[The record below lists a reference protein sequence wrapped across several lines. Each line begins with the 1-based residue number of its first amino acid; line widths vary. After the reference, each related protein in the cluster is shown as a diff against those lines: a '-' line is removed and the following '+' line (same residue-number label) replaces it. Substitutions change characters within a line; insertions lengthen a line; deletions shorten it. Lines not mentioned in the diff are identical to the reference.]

1 MNSAEQEKGIRSLQR
16 AIDILNCFT
25 IEENELSLT
34 EISKK
39 INLAKSTV
47 IRLLYTLEL
56 NNFVERDPST
66 FKYKLG
72 KQLYFIGNLA
82 GRSIEIRSV
91 AKATMEK
98 LRDQTRETVNLYVLE
113 NDSRICIQQFESL
126 QSVRHAVRIGEKLP
140 LTLGATGKV
149 LLAYQANDYIE
160 NIYNRESPKR
170 SKEDLKEE
178 LQQIVDERFAKSID
192 EREVGSSAIATPIF
206 DVNGN
211 VIAALSISGP
221 TVRFKEEA
229 ISKLKKQL
237 IDGGIEISAN
247 LGFMKTKG

>member
-1 MNSAEQEKGIRSLQR
+1 M
-16 AIDILNCFT
+16 
-25 IEENELSLT
+25 
-34 EISKK
+34 
-39 INLAKSTV
+39 
-47 IRLLYTLEL
+47 
-56 NNFVERDPST
+56 VERDSAT

-72 KQLYFIGNLA
+72 KQLYFLGNLA

-91 AKATMEK
+91 AKATMER
-98 LRDQTRETVNLYVLE
+98 LRDQTRETVNLYVLD

-149 LLAYQANDYIE
+149 LLAYQSSEFIESTYIRE
-160 NIYNRESPKR
+160 NPKR
-170 SKEDLKEE
+170 NKEDLKKE
-178 LQQIVDERFAKSID
+178 LDQIVDEMFAKSID

-221 TVRFKEEA
+221 TTRFKEEV
-229 ISKLKKQL
+229 ITKLRSLL
-237 IDGGIEISAN
+237 IEGGIEISSN
-247 LGFMKTKG
+247 LGYMTN

>member
-1 MNSAEQEKGIRSLQR
+1 MNKAELEKGIRSLQR

-25 IEENELSLT
+25 MEENELSLT

-56 NNFVERDPST
+56 NNFVERDPAT

-91 AKATMEK
+91 AKATMER
-98 LRDQTRETVNLYVLE
+98 LRDQTRETVNLYVLDKE
-113 NDSRICIQQFESL
+113 SRICIQQFESL

-140 LTLGATGKV
+140 LTLGATGKI
-149 LLAYQANDYIE
+149 LLGYQSDDFIE
-160 NIYNRESPKR
+160 NIYKQEKPKR
-170 SKEDLKEE
+170 SKSDLKKE
-178 LQQIVDERFAKSID
+178 LQHIVEERFAKSID

-206 DVNGN
+206 DVNGH

-221 TVRFKEEA
+221 TVRFEEEV
-229 ISKLKKQL
+229 ISKFKKQL
-237 IDGGIEISAN
+237 IDGGIEISTN
-247 LGFMKTKG
+247 LGFKTE

>member
-1 MNSAEQEKGIRSLQR
+1 MNPTEQEKGIRSLQR

-25 IEENELSLT
+25 MEENELSLT

-56 NNFVERDPST
+56 NNYVERDPAT
-66 FKYKLG
+66 FKYRLG

-91 AKATMEK
+91 AKATMER

-113 NDSRICIQQFESL
+113 KESRICIQQFESL
-126 QSVRHAVRIGEKLP
+126 QSVKHTVRIGEKLP

-149 LLAYQANDYIE
+149 LLAYQSDDFIEKIYILE
-160 NIYNRESPKR
+160 NPKK
-170 SKEDLKEE
+170 SKADFKKE
-178 LQQIVDERFAKSID
+178 LRQIVDERFAKSID
-192 EREVGSSAIATPIF
+192 EREVGSSAIATPII

-221 TVRFKEEA
+221 TVRFEEKV
-229 ISKLKKQL
+229 ISKFKKQL
-237 IDGGIEISAN
+237 IDGGKEISAN
-247 LGFMKTKG
+247 LGFMTEI

>member
-1 MNSAEQEKGIRSLQR
+1 MNTSEQEKGIRSLQR

-25 IEENELSLT
+25 LEENELSLT
-34 EISKK
+34 DISKK

-56 NNFVERDPST
+56 NSLVERDPAT

-72 KQLYFIGNLA
+72 KQLYFLGNLA

-91 AKATMEK
+91 AKATMER
-98 LRDQTRETVNLYVLE
+98 LRDQTRETVNLYVLDK
-113 NDSRICIQQFESL
+113 DSRICIQQFESL

-149 LLAYQANDYIE
+149 LLAYQSDEFIEKTYIRE
-160 NIYNRESPKR
+160 NPKKN
-170 SKEDLKEE
+170 KEDLKKD
-178 LQQIVDERFAKSID
+178 LDQIVDERFAKSID

-221 TVRFKEEA
+221 TTRFKEEV
-229 ISKLKKQL
+229 ITKLRNLL
-237 IDGGIEISAN
+237 IEGGIEISSN
-247 LGFMKTKG
+247 LGYLTD